1 MRAAGGLGPRRRARR
16 ILHGVNAVLNLTN
29 ILLATAMWFILGR
42 LVLRVFIRNQANP
55 IWQMFLVVTEPP
67 YRVSRALT
75 ARRVPERWLWLVSLA
90 WLFAA
95 RLLVS
100 RFYVPVPP

>member
-1 MRAAGGLGPRRRARR
+1 MNAA
-16 ILHGVNAVLNLTN
+16 LNLAN
-29 ILLATAMWFILGR
+29 IVLATAMWFILGR
-42 LVLRVFIRNQANP
+42 LVLRVFIRDPANP
-55 IWQMFLVVTEPP
+55 VWWMFLVITDPP

-75 ARRVPERWLWLVSLA
+75 AGRVPERWLWLVSLV

-100 RFYVPVPP
+100 RFYVPGPAVT

>member
-1 MRAAGGLGPRRRARR
+1 
-16 ILHGVNAVLNLTN
+16 
-29 ILLATAMWFILGR
+29 
-42 LVLRVFIRNQANP
+42 
-55 IWQMFLVVTEPP
+55 MFLVVTDPP

-75 ARRVPERWLWLVSLA
+75 AGRVPEGWLWLVSLV

-100 RFYVPVPP
+100 RFYVPGPAVT